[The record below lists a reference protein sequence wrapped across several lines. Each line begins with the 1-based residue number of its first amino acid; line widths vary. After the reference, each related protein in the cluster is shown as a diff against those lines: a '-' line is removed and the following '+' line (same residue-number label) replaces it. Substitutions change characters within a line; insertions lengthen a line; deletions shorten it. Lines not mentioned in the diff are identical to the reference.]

1 MTGKFVSF
9 FGSLLLLGALA
20 VGAFGQMTGGRV
32 AGTVTDSTGA
42 VVTGAKVTLSSPT
55 TGQTLTT
62 QTSGSGLYV
71 FPNVAV
77 GDYTVTVE
85 GDGFQPVR
93 REVRVALNQ
102 ESVADAVMQVGAVA
116 GTMEVSAASG
126 ALVSTDNSQL
136 GRGYGDRQAL
146 SLPIFGN
153 QNALALL
160 APNVVEQAAG
170 VSGVGGA
177 VGGARP
183 RGNVFNVDGVDNN
196 DPSVTGPSTKVI
208 QDAVQEFTLLS
219 NNFNAEFGAGAGGQ
233 FNTITKTG
241 TNQYRGSAFL
251 YLQNEGFNAA
261 PSLASRQFFRDERFG
276 GTFGGPVVK
285 DKLFFF
291 GAYQRERIRQRA
303 ISTKYSAP
311 TADGLQQ
318 IAALPGASQFVVDLL
333 RNNLTLA
340 PTSNRT
346 QTVLGSAVPFGDV
359 VLGVP
364 AGSTE
369 DLFQVNIDHLPNARD
384 QFRHRFSFGRLRAE
398 QMGGG
403 NANFNNLAA
412 YDTRL
417 FSSTWVRAVSS
428 SLINDARF
436 AYRRVG
442 ENYPLKD
449 ASAANFPNIV
459 VTQLNLNLG
468 PATSFPQ
475 GAPVNNYYQLYDA
488 LTWVRG
494 AHSFKFGG
502 EMRRLI
508 WSQHFLQFARG
519 YYDYTDFDQL
529 LRDAAPGNPTSLRGA
544 GSTAFTGNNF
554 QWHGFAQDDWKV
566 RPHLTLNLGVR
577 YEYTTLPRDL
587 AAQQLNALA
596 SVPGVIDFRRP
607 RTDRNNFAPRVGF
620 AYSPAWD
627 NAFGQYLFGERGQ
640 SAIRAHFGVTH
651 YDLFQNLTLT
661 SMPPQAQQ
669 ILDLSTA
676 ATAFGFD
683 PARPFL
689 QNGGIPNQLVP
700 ITSEAQARA
709 ATAAL
714 IPDRTTPY
722 AMSWTLSFQRELS
735 SSTVLE
741 LRYLGTRGRKLPVQL
756 RLNAGLVNESNLV
769 IPTFFAEPAA
779 DQLAGLP
786 TLGQVKLMPGTNTR
800 PLSGYGFGT
809 SPVTSYQM
817 AGNSVYDAASV
828 SVTRRFSRDLGFTA
842 AYTFS
847 KTMDDSTAELN
858 SSALNPR
865 RPQDFY
871 NLGGEWARSALDI
884 PHRFAGSLNYDVPYF
899 GGADNRWLKAVFGGY
914 QVNAIFQAQS
924 GQPIT
929 VRSGVDSNL
938 NFDNVG
944 DRAILNLNGVR
955 GTSSAVRAVNAAGQT
970 VAMGNNATVAYVA
983 VNPNAEYI
991 QAGVGARAP
1000 AGRNTLRTR
1009 GFNRTDANFVKG
1021 FSFGERGYGLQF
1033 GAEIS
1038 NLFNQ
1043 RNPTVAGVGPL
1054 TAAFATTGNRAFND
1068 YGIGNYPGRLIQL
1081 RAKITF

>member
-1 MTGKFVSF
+1 MTGKIISF
-9 FGSLLLLGALA
+9 FGSLLLLGALS
-20 VGAFGQMTGGRV
+20 VGAGAQATGGRV
-32 AGTVTDSTGA
+32 AGTVTDAMGA
-42 VVTGAKVTLSSPT
+42 VVAAATVTLSSSA

-62 QTSGSGLYV
+62 ETSAAGQYV
-71 FPNVAV
+71 FPNVPV

-85 GDGFQPVR
+85 AADFQTVR

-102 ESVADAVMQVGAVA
+102 ESTADAMLQVGAVA
-116 GTMEVSAASG
+116 GQMEVSAASG

-136 GRGYGDRQAL
+136 GRSYGDRQAL

-160 APNVVEQAAG
+160 APNVVEQGAG
-170 VSGVGGA
+170 VPGVGGA

-183 RGNVFNVDGVDNN
+183 RGNSFNVDGVDNN

-251 YLQNEGFNAA
+251 YLQNEGLNAA
-261 PSLASRQFFRDERFG
+261 PSLTARQFFRDERFG

-303 ISTKYSAP
+303 VSTKYSAP
-311 TADGLQQ
+311 TAEGLQQ

-333 RNNLTLA
+333 RHNLALA
-340 PTSNRT
+340 PASGRT
-346 QTVLGSAVPFGDV
+346 QTVLGAAIPFGDV
-359 VLGVP
+359 VTSVP

-369 DLFQVNIDHLPNARD
+369 DLFQVNVDHLPNARD

-403 NANFNNLAA
+403 GARFNNLAA

-428 SLINDARF
+428 SLVNDARLS
-436 AYRRVG
+436 YRRVG
-442 ENYPLKD
+442 ESYPLKD
-449 ASAANFPNIV
+449 TTAAAFPNLV
-459 VTQLNLNLG
+459 VTELNLNLG
-468 PATSFPQ
+468 PNPVFPQ

-502 EMRRLI
+502 EMRRLV

-519 YYDYTDFDQL
+519 YYDYSNFDQL
-529 LRDAAPGNPTSLRGA
+529 LRDEAPGNATSLRGA
-544 GSTAFTGNNF
+544 GGATFTGNNF
-554 QWHGFAQDDWKV
+554 QWHGFAQDDWRV
-566 RPHLTLNLGVR
+566 TPHLTLNLGVR
-577 YEYTTLPRDL
+577 YEYATLPRDL
-587 AAQQLNALA
+587 AAQELNALA

-627 NAFGQYLFGERGQ
+627 HAVGKYLFGARGQ
-640 SAIRAHFGVTH
+640 SAVRAHFGVSH
-651 YDLFQNLTLT
+651 YDLFHNLTLT
-661 SMPPQAQQ
+661 SMPPQTQQ

-700 ITSEAQARA
+700 ITTEASARA

-722 AMSWTLSFQRELS
+722 AMSWTLSYQRELS
-735 SSTVLE
+735 ASTALE
-741 LRYLGTRGRKLPVQL
+741 VRYLGTRGRKLPVQL

-769 IPTFFAEPAA
+769 IPTFFGEPAA
-779 DQLAGLP
+779 EELAGLP

-800 PLSGYGFGT
+800 ALSSYGFGT

-817 AGNSVYDAASV
+817 AGNSQYDAASV

-847 KTMDDSTAELN
+847 KTIDDATTELN

-865 RPQDFY
+865 RPQDFF
-871 NLGGEWARSALDI
+871 NLRGERAVSALDI
-884 PHRFAGSLNYDVPYF
+884 PHRFAASLNYDVPF
-899 GGADNRWLKAVFGGY
+899 FNSLSNAWLRGVLGGY

-944 DRAILNLNGVR
+944 DRAILNVSGVR

-970 VAMGNNATVAYVA
+970 VTMGNNTTVAYVA

-991 QAGVGARAP
+991 QAGVGARAT
-1000 AGRNTLRTR
+1000 AGRNTLRTF
-1009 GFNRTDANFVKG
+1009 GFNRTDANFVKS
-1021 FSFGERGYGLQF
+1021 FSFGERGYGFQF
-1033 GAEIS
+1033 GAEIA

-1068 YGIGNYPGRLIQL
+1068 YGIGNYPGRVIQL